1 MPTNGIRYGIGV
13 SEEGRN
19 SPDWQFAMLSKRSR
33 APWGAQDAAQRGLA
47 VTGSYDPA
55 PLSEQEM
62 EKYYLSEVR
71 RGPVPQ
77 PCGYC

>member
-1 MPTNGIRYGIGV
+1 
-13 SEEGRN
+13 
-19 SPDWQFAMLSKRSR
+19 MLSKRSR

-62 EKYYLSEVR
+62 KKYYLSEVR
-71 RGPVPQ
+71 PGSGQ
-77 PCGYC
+77 QLWG